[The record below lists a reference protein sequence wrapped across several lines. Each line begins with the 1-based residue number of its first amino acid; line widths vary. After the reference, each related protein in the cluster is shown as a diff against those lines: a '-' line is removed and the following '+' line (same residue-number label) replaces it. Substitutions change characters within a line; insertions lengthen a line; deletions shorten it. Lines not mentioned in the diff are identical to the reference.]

1 MPHGCMEIV
10 NEKWMELYAEKEM
23 DLEKEREGNR
33 WRKRKREGENMKDIQ
48 TYIYCNTVMDYDRL
62 KEGDRN

>member
-1 MPHGCMEIV
+1 
-10 NEKWMELYAEKEM
+10 MELYAEKEM

-48 TYIYCNTVMDYDRL
+48 TYISSAVIRTVVSAIFA
-62 KEGDRN
+62 